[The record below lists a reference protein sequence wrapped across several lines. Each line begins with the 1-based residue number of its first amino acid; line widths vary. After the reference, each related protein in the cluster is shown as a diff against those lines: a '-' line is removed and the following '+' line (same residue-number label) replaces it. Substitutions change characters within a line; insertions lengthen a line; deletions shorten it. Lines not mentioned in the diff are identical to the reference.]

1 MSIFSPFFS
10 GKTLAFLIPL
20 LEKLYRRQYTPP
32 DGPGAIV
39 LSPTRELAV
48 QTFQVLRSIGAYHHF
63 SAGLL
68 VGGKK
73 EFGLE
78 QQHVPR
84 MNIVIATPGRLLQHL
99 EQTAGLDADRV
110 CMLVLDEADR
120 ILDMGFRDQMVRILD
135 YLPPGNSGENDN
147 DDDEAPPGRQTMLFS
162 ATQTKRVADLAALS
176 LYKPEYLGVHD
187 KETNKTPKGLEQSVM
202 TVPLQHKLNAI
213 YSFIKSHLRCKT
225 IIFFSSCSQVRHVWQ
240 ILCTLQPGVPLMA
253 LHGKLKQ
260 ETRTK
265 LYFDFLQRPH
275 AVMFATDVAAR
286 GLDFPNVDWVV
297 QADCPEDVE
306 MYIHRV
312 GRTARYTSGGKALLL
327 VLPQE
332 EEGMLGVL
340 KDSKIPVKTASMNPN
355 KAVLVSKKAAAVVA
369 ASPDMNLLAKKAFKS
384 YLRSIHLMP
393 NKKIFPGPTG
403 LPLEEYALSLGLASM
418 PTVRFLK
425 KLKNREEERKKK
437 NVDYKLLQLKE
448 EIKAERLEKK
458 IAKLGNPDK
467 KAAAEKALEKA
478 RSKKKKRSR
487 DGESSDEEEDDNN
500 AGLLVVKQV
509 HEWGD
514 KSEPLPDVHLNEASK
529 SRHAKKIRV
538 DGSSSGTNQKIVFND
553 DGDVE
558 DDMIHEENM
567 DAAEEG
573 IAESSGNE
581 LASAREEYLQ
591 KVRSR
596 LSKTKELDRKEARE
610 RVQEKHRKR
619 KMKEKGVDDANN
631 KSEDGD
637 DEGAVVTLGGQYSDE
652 SDDDGQASGSSSSDS
667 IEGIVEKKEDIN
679 LYESSDED
687 SDNDDEDD
695 EVDVKA
701 QEELALAMLGK

>member
-1 MSIFSPFFS
+1 M
-10 GKTLAFLIPL
+10 
-20 LEKLYRRQYTPP
+20 
-32 DGPGAIV
+32 
-39 LSPTRELAV
+39 
-48 QTFQVLRSIGAYHHF
+48 H
-63 SAGLL
+63 
-68 VGGKK
+68 
-73 EFGLE
+73 
-78 QQHVPR
+78 
-84 MNIVIATPGRLLQHL
+84 
-99 EQTAGLDADRV
+99 
-110 CMLVLDEADR
+110 
-120 ILDMGFRDQMVRILD
+120 
-135 YLPPGNSGENDN
+135 
-147 DDDEAPPGRQTMLFS
+147 
-162 ATQTKRVADLAALS
+162 
-176 LYKPEYLGVHD
+176 
-187 KETNKTPKGLEQSVM
+187 
-202 TVPLQHKLNAI
+202 
-213 YSFIKSHLRCKT
+213 
-225 IIFFSSCSQVRHVWQ
+225 
-240 ILCTLQPGVPLMA
+240 
-253 LHGKLKQ
+253 
-260 ETRTK
+260 
-265 LYFDFLQRPH
+265 
-275 AVMFATDVAAR
+275 
-286 GLDFPNVDWVV
+286 
-297 QADCPEDVE
+297 
-306 MYIHRV
+306 
-312 GRTARYTSGGKALLL
+312 
-327 VLPQE
+327 
-332 EEGMLGVL
+332 
-340 KDSKIPVKTASMNPN
+340 
-355 KAVLVSKKAAAVVA
+355 
-369 ASPDMNLLAKKAFKS
+369 
-384 YLRSIHLMP
+384 
-393 NKKIFPGPTG
+393 
-403 LPLEEYALSLGLASM
+403 
-418 PTVRFLK
+418 
-425 KLKNREEERKKK
+425 
-437 NVDYKLLQLKE
+437 
-448 EIKAERLEKK
+448 
-458 IAKLGNPDK
+458 
-467 KAAAEKALEKA
+467 ALEKA

-529 SRHAKKIRV
+529 SRHVKKIRV